1 MATNARSSNSLKSRP
16 GSGDGSS
23 SSKTQIDS
31 KKKVVEGSSK
41 NCAPDA
47 KNRSTTTVS
56 KMVKKTSSQ
65 SKAVTETVIKTREKK
80 VFSLPGQKFDVPE
93 EEFIVREPLRIF
105 YESLSRQIPS
115 SEMAEFWLME
125 HGILSPERAK
135 KAYEKKQRKQKQ
147 TRTGTPI
154 KSPPPARLIKSP
166 PPTRPIKSPPPALQI
181 KSPPPTRPI
190 KSPPPTLQ
198 IKSPPPTRPIKSP
211 PPTGGP
217 LKPPPPSV
225 SNKPESSKRPHPV
238 PKNGEINVK
247 KRIVNDSDDD
257 DDHFVLSHRR
267 RKV

>member
-16 GSGDGSS
+16 GSGDGPS

-31 KKKVVEGSSK
+31 KKKSVEGSSK
-41 NCAPDA
+41 NSAPDA

-93 EEFIVREPLRIF
+93 EVATGGVSREPLRIF

-154 KSPPPARLIKSP
+154 KSPPPAP
-166 PPTRPIKSPPPALQI
+166 LQI
-181 KSPPPTRPI
+181 KSPPPTRLI

-198 IKSPPPTRPIKSP
+198 IKSPPPTRPLKSP
-211 PPTGGP
+211 PPVGGP
-217 LKPPPPSV
+217 LKPQPPSV
-225 SNKPESSKRPHPV
+225 SNKPESSKRPQPV
-238 PKNGEINVK
+238 PKNGEINAK

-257 DDHFVLSHRR
+257 DDDFVLSHRR